1 MLKNFIYDNIDQRE
15 ILSKYNKNHIEGT
28 LVKYINNKNHPACNQ
43 YGLFATKDWN
53 KFVII
58 GEYTGEIIDSYNDSE
73 YLVAFTNISISICID
88 AEKHGNECRFINHY
102 KNIIKKPNCKYVP
115 TYVNRK
121 PIILIVVI
129 ENIKI
134 GEEICSDYCF
144 DFN

>member
-1 MLKNFIYDNIDQRE
+1 MKSDFIYNNIDQNN
-15 ILSKYNKNHIEGT
+15 ILGEYCKNSIEGT
-28 LVKYINNKNHPACNQ
+28 EVKLITNINHPAYNQ
-43 YGLFATKDWN
+43 YGLFATKEWY
-53 KFVII
+53 KFDVI
-58 GEYTGEIIDSYNDSE
+58 GEYTGEVIDSYNNSE

-88 AEKHGNECRFINHY
+88 AKNHGNECRFINHY
-102 KNIIKKPNCKYVP
+102 KNIIKYPNCKYIP
-115 TYVNRK
+115 TYVNKK